1 MQDRGELFIQ
11 LYNELDHWLKKIAK
25 RRGSVP
31 FWKRIREA
39 AKYEPALNRYLD
51 DLLEFHE
58 LRNAIIHH
66 RSYPAELLAMPT
78 EETVERMQVILE
90 KLLRPQLVGN
100 AFKSDVHVFGPAT
113 LLTEVLKYMRHNG
126 YSQVVSR
133 LDGKLKLTTSSG
145 ITRWLAAQAE
155 AGCIDIEEVT
165 LGDILPH
172 DRSGAFELIAAH
184 ETVETALATFQK
196 SLHASKPR
204 LFALIITKNGEPQEA
219 PLGIITPRDL
229 LVED

>member
-1 MQDRGELFIQ
+1 MADRGELFIQ
-11 LYNELDHWLKKIAK
+11 LYNELDHWLKKLSE

-39 AKYEPALNRYLD
+39 AKREPALNRYLD

-78 EETVERMQVILE
+78 QETVDRMQMILD

-113 LLTEVLKYMRHNG
+113 MLLGSGEGVGTFRVSVLLKPQEAAPRHPPC
-126 YSQVVSR
+126 
-133 LDGKLKLTTSSG
+133 T
-145 ITRWLAAQAE
+145 
-155 AGCIDIEEVT
+155 AG
-165 LGDILPH
+165 
-172 DRSGAFELIAAH
+172 
-184 ETVETALATFQK
+184 
-196 SLHASKPR
+196 HARPVR
-204 LFALIITKNGEPQEA
+204 LFADAGRA
-219 PLGIITPRDL
+219 SG
-229 LVED
+229 